1 MPTKRE
7 QFDQS
12 LRARWLGERMR
23 KLRDERGLTLKYI
36 AAYIGVEFSTLA
48 RYERAEWPFRKDH
61 VIALLDVYG
70 VREETERER
79 LIQLACDAWR
89 VNRWEPDFDGVI
101 EDPHFLD
108 CLWLESRS
116 EQICAYGTMVIPP
129 LLCTTDYA
137 RALFYGTHGRDAP
150 EYRVDKWLALL
161 AERQKVLNAPH
172 PTRLH
177 ALVEEQVLHRP
188 IGGTAVLR
196 KQLEHL
202 ARLTAS
208 TDRSIEVRIPPA
220 TAGAHAGH
228 FGAFTVFRMPPPYPP
243 VAYVEHLGG
252 RLYIESTGATEY
264 GKTFDSM
271 TEQALT
277 VTVATVAGIAAT
289 PSVGRPGRAL
299 RRPVGRAAARLPGG
313 RTAPAPSPA
322 PGRCAA
328 ACRER
333 RRRRRSP
340 PRAGWSR

>member
-70 VREETERER
+70 VREEAERER
-79 LIQLACDAWR
+79 LIQLACDAWQ
-89 VNRWEPDFDGVI
+89 VNRWEPDFDGAI
-101 EDPHFLD
+101 DDPQFVD

-116 EQICAYGTMVIPP
+116 EQICAYGTMVVPP
-129 LLCTTDYA
+129 LLCTVDYA
-137 RALFYGTHGRDAP
+137 RALFYAAHGRDAP
-150 EYRVDKWLALL
+150 EYKVDRWLTLL
-161 AERQKVLNAPH
+161 AERQKVLHNPH

-177 ALVEEQVLHRP
+177 RP
-188 IGGTAVLR
+188 VGGAAVQR

-202 ARLTAS
+202 ARLNAS
-208 TDRSIEVRIPPA
+208 TDLSVEVRVLPA

-228 FGAFTVFRMPPPYPP
+228 FGAFTVFRMPSPYPP

-252 RLYIESTGATEY
+252 RLYIEATGAIHY
-264 GKTFDSM
+264 GNAFDAM

-277 VTVATVAGIAAT
+277 VTESIQLIDDIASELT
-289 PSVGRPGRAL
+289 NTDHRL
-299 RRPVGRAAARLPGG
+299 KLEAAA
-313 RTAPAPSPA
+313 
-322 PGRCAA
+322 
-328 ACRER
+328 
-333 RRRRRSP
+333 
-340 PRAGWSR
+340 